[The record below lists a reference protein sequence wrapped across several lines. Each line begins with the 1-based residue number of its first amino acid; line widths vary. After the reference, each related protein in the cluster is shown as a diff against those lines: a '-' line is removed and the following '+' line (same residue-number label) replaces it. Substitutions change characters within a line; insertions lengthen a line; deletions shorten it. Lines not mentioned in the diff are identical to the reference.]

1 VHNRQA
7 TPTQPVKQAAFSY
20 IGTANNGY
28 GSGWIDHDKKMLDK
42 ILMQSAAHLWNGIK
56 MLEL

>member
-7 TPTQPVKQAAFSY
+7 PPAQPVKQAAFSD

-28 GSGWIDHDKKMLDK
+28 GSGWIDHDEKMLDK
-42 ILMQSAAHLWNGIK
+42 ILMQRAAHLWNGIK
-56 MLEL
+56 MLGL